1 MTNRKSVRLP
11 WALCAVVIGGAL
23 FSYVLNLNDP
33 KSRADIFVAFNALL
47 NALFEIAFGI
57 VGALILSRLP
67 GNRIGWLLMAIAIS
81 LSVIGSLQSYLEQI
95 ALAAAETTFVTYL
108 LIWIGGWSWWL
119 LIGPLLLIL
128 LVFPTGRLLSPRWR
142 WLVAMIA
149 VLFMVFTGINS
160 VSPVW
165 QDPNTGKSV
174 RNPLGENLIPAGLS
188 FDAIALPFGIALVA
202 TAALCV
208 LSVFVRYRRS
218 TVVERVQLKWFL
230 SACALF
236 ILVYPFGFFVN
247 QDNSPGWPGA
257 LFSVTILFL
266 PVSIGIAILR
276 YRLFDIDII
285 IRRTLIYSLV
295 TASLAVV
302 YLGGVVVLQGL
313 FRALTGAGDDLAI
326 ILSTLAIAALF
337 NPLRH
342 RIQDAIDRR
351 FYRRKYDAQKIL
363 AQFAVTARDETD
375 LDKLAERLVDV
386 VQETIQPQTV
396 SLLLKPLKRD
406 GIPTIVAG
414 ELSAPNE
421 D

>member
-33 KSRADIFVAFNALL
+33 KTRADIFVAFNALL

-108 LIWIGGWSWWL
+108 LIWISGWSWWL

-149 VLFMVFTGINS
+149 VLFIVFTGINT
-160 VSPVW
+160 VTPVW

-218 TVVERVQLKWFL
+218 AVVERVQLKWFL

-236 ILVYPFGFFVN
+236 ILVYPFGFFITE
-247 QDNSPGWPGA
+247 DNSPGWSGA

-276 YRLFDIDII
+276 YRLFDIDVI
-285 IRRTLIYSLV
+285 IRRTFIYSLV
-295 TASLAVV
+295 TAALALV
-302 YLGGVVVLQGL
+302 YFGGVVILQQL
-313 FRALTGAGDDLAI
+313 FRSLTGAGDDLAI

-351 FYRRKYDAQKIL
+351 FYRRKYDAQQVL
-363 AQFAVTARDETD
+363 AGFAKTARDETD

-386 VQETIQPQTV
+386 VQETIQPKNV
-396 SLLLKPLKRD
+396 SVWIRLTPGQRKR
-406 GIPTIVAG
+406 
-414 ELSAPNE
+414 E
-421 D
+421 